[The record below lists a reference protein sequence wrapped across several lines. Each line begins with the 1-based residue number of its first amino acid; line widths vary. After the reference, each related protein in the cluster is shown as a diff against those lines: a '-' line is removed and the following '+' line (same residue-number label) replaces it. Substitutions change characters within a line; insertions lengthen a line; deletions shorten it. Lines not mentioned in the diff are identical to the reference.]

1 MEKVRVTRDDFL
13 RDRQG
18 KTFSDVVNDLEQP
31 FDIVL
36 DFFADT
42 DRQQRMEES
51 ELHHDRSPLAGV
63 VRELESHDAVDGFL
77 AGAHAATQRALAS
90 GDRCPGPDH
99 YGETWVAKDGPQR
112 LAWCEGH
119 GVGIGP
125 IPQCRRPRILVRASG
140 TV

>member
-31 FDIVL
+31 FNSVL
-36 DFFADT
+36 DFFADA

-77 AGAHAATQRALAS
+77 AGAHARRNARCVKRSVSWS
-90 GDRCPGPDH
+90 GSLWRSGSR
-99 YGETWVAKDGPQR
+99 EGPQR
-112 LAWCEGH
+112 LAWCAGN

-125 IPQCRRPRILVRASG
+125 SAQCRRPRILVRASG